1 MNFPKYK
8 HRTFVSMAETPE
20 KFDETDL
27 ADCIGLSIE
36 QAEAVILRMQE
47 DYNGDKAEMVDAIN
61 WCILE
66 ILRKEILDI
75 KTIVNWY
82 VKKTIEVKNAD

>member
-1 MNFPKYK
+1 
-8 HRTFVSMAETPE
+8 MAETSE